1 MLSRRSFLSAVAV
14 AAALK
19 SVAARAQERFSPFVG
34 SNPENVTRMVELAA
48 PKAGETVID
57 LGSGDGRIVFAAT
70 QGRPGV
76 RGIGVDINAELVTKA
91 NAAAKEQKLAD
102 RVQFLHQ
109 NVFDADLS
117 KVDVIFMWLFPEL
130 MRLLRPKILREAR
143 PGTRL
148 VAATWDMGPWWPA
161 DATDDPPGSFMTI
174 RQWVVPARIEG
185 SWEWEI
191 SLRDRSYRF
200 EAVLEQRMQQAEGQ
214 IRVANRRELLQN
226 MTLRAAALAFTT
238 QITLPGT
245 GYARLSFNGNVQGD
259 AIVEGT
265 IEAQIPKRGEDNETE
280 TVRLPWRARR
290 SAGTAYFAPT
300 GTNIN

>member
-1 MLSRRSFLSAVAV
+1 MPSRRSFLTLVAA

-19 SVAARAQERFSPFVG
+19 SAAARAQERFSPFVG
-34 SNPENVTRMVELAA
+34 SNPENVSRMVDLAA
-48 PKAGETVID
+48 PRAGETVID

-70 QGRPGV
+70 QNRPGV
-76 RGIGVDINAELVTKA
+76 RGIGVDINPELVAKA

-161 DATDDPPGSFMTI
+161 DTTDDPPGAFMTI
-174 RQWVVPARIEG
+174 RQWIVPARVEG

-191 SLRDRSYRF
+191 SLRERSYRF
-200 EAVLEQRMQQAEGQ
+200 EALLEQRMQQAEGQ
-214 IRVANRRELLQN
+214 IRVGNRRELLQN
-226 MTLRAAALAFTT
+226 LTLRAAALSFTT

-259 AIVEGT
+259 AIEGMV
-265 IEAQIPKRGEDNETE
+265 EAQIPKRGEDNETE

-290 SAGTAYFAPT
+290 GSGGGYFAPT
-300 GTNIN
+300 GTSLN

>member
-19 SVAARAQERFSPFVG
+19 SIAARAQERFSPFVG

-76 RGIGVDINAELVTKA
+76 RGIGVDVNNELVVKA
-91 NAAAKEQKLAD
+91 NASAKEQKLAD

-161 DATDDPPGSFMTI
+161 DTTDEPPGAFMTI
-174 RQWVVPARIEG
+174 RQWIVPARVEG
-185 SWEWEI
+185 QWEWEFM
-191 SLRDRSYRF
+191 LRDRNYRF
-200 EAVLEQRMQQAEGQ
+200 EALLEQRMQQVEGA
-214 IRVANRRELLQN
+214 IRSGNRRELLQN
-226 MTLRAAALAFTT
+226 MTLRGAALSFST

-259 AIVEGT
+259 AIEGT
-265 IEAQIPKRGEDNETE
+265 FEAQIPKPDQENETE
-280 TVRLPWRARR
+280 TVRRPWRARR
-290 SAGTAYFAPT
+290 VATAGFFAPT

>member
-200 EAVLEQRMQQAEGQ
+200 EALLEQRMQQAEGQ

-259 AIVEGT
+259 AIEGT

>member
-174 RQWVVPARIEG
+174 RQWVVLARIEG

-200 EAVLEQRMQQAEGQ
+200 EALLEQRMQQAEGQ

>member
-174 RQWVVPARIEG
+174 RQWVVLARIEG

>member
-1 MLSRRSFLSAVAV
+1 MPSRRSFLALVAA

-19 SVAARAQERFSPFVG
+19 SAAARAQERFSPFVG

-57 LGSGDGRIVFAAT
+57 LGSGDGRIVFAAV

-76 RGIGVDINAELVTKA
+76 RGIGVDINAELVAKA
-91 NAAAKEQKLAD
+91 NASAKEQKLAD

-161 DATDDPPGSFMTI
+161 DATDDPPNSFMTI
-174 RQWVVPARIEG
+174 RQWIVPARIEG

-191 SLRDRSYRF
+191 ALRERSYRF
-200 EAVLEQRMQQAEGQ
+200 EALLEQRMQQAEGQ
-214 IRVANRRELLQN
+214 IRVGNRRELLQN
-226 MTLRAAALAFTT
+226 MTLRGGALAFTT

-245 GYARLSFNGNVQGD
+245 GYARLSFNGNVQGEV
-259 AIVEGT
+259 IEGT
-265 IEAQIPKRGEDNETE
+265 LEAQIPKRGEDNETE
-280 TVRLPWRARR
+280 TVRQPWRARR
-290 SAGTAYFAPT
+290 LANPGYFAPT

>member
-70 QGRPGV
+70 QNRPGV

-174 RQWVVPARIEG
+174 RQWTVPARIEG
-185 SWEWEI
+185 SWEWEFT
-191 SLRDRSYRF
+191 LRDRSYRF
-200 EAVLEQRMQQAEGQ
+200 EALLEQRMQQAEGQ
-214 IRVANRRELLQN
+214 IRVGSRRELLQN

-259 AIVEGT
+259 SIEGT
-265 IEAQIPKRGEDNETE
+265 LEAQIPKRGEDNETE

-290 SAGTAYFAPT
+290 SAGTGYFAPT
-300 GTNIN
+300 GTNIG

>member
-1 MLSRRSFLSAVAV
+1 MLSRRSFLSLAAA

-19 SVAARAQERFSPFVG
+19 SIAASAQERFSPFVG
-34 SNPENVTRMVELAA
+34 SNPENVTRMVEIAA

-57 LGSGDGRIVFAAT
+57 LGSGDGRIIFAAL

-76 RGIGVDINAELVTKA
+76 RGIGVDINNELVTKA
-91 NAAAKEQKLAD
+91 NAAAQAQKIAD
-102 RVQFLHQ
+102 RAQFLHQ

-161 DATDDPPGSFMTI
+161 DTTDEPPGAFMSI
-174 RQWVVPARIEG
+174 RQWIVPARVEG
-185 SWEWEI
+185 HWEWEI
-191 SLRDRSYRF
+191 TLRERSYRF
-200 EAVLEQRMQQAEGQ
+200 ESLFEQRAQQAEGVL
-214 IRVANRRELLQN
+214 RMGNRRELLQN
-226 MTLRAAALAFTT
+226 MTLRGGAFAFTT

-245 GYARLSFNGNVQGD
+245 GYARLSFNGSVNGD
-259 AIVEGT
+259 VIEGT
-265 IEAQIPKRGEDNETE
+265 VEAQIPKPGDENQSE

-290 SAGTAYFAPT
+290 SAAAGYFAPT
-300 GTNIN
+300 GTSIN

>member
-1 MLSRRSFLSAVAV
+1 MPSRRSFLTLVAA

-19 SVAARAQERFSPFVG
+19 SAAARAQERFSPFVG
-34 SNPENVTRMVELAA
+34 SNPENVSRMVELAA
-48 PKAGETVID
+48 PRAGETVID

-70 QGRPGV
+70 QNRPGV
-76 RGIGVDINAELVTKA
+76 RGIGVDINPELVAKA
-91 NAAAKEQKLAD
+91 NAAAKEQKLSD

-161 DATDDPPGSFMTI
+161 DTTDDPPGAFMTI
-174 RQWVVPARIEG
+174 RQWIVPARVEG

-191 SLRDRSYRF
+191 SLRERSYRF
-200 EAVLEQRMQQAEGQ
+200 EALLEQRMQQAEGQ
-214 IRVANRRELLQN
+214 IRVGNRRELLQN
-226 MTLRAAALAFTT
+226 LTLRATTLAFTT

-245 GYARLSFNGNVQGD
+245 GYARLSFSGNVQGD
-259 AIVEGT
+259 AIEGT
-265 IEAQIPKRGEDNETE
+265 VEAQIPKRGEDNETE

-290 SAGTAYFAPT
+290 GSGGGYFAPT
-300 GTNIN
+300 GTSLN